1 MNYKLKQGKSETEK
15 VDYLKKRIV
24 GKFNF
29 VKSIEGLEGVEK
41 VNNRLMASSKGK
53 IELENNKFEMWKW

>member
-53 IELENNKFEMWKW
+53 IELENNKFEM